1 MCDFWISYVF
11 SWFADGSLS
20 HGMYYIHII
29 ICIYIYTYMY
39 HKKIHQMQV
48 NRQKTWM
55 VWVWQRPK
63 KMPLKKKSPSSHLL
77 CSRFDG
83 VARNLGHFTGHVLGP
98 SGWHTG
104 RPGVGC
110 TPNSVTW
117 EITIT
122 HTYPL
127 YTTILGFFGGF
138 PIRGYIG
145 LVVVHPTIPWP
156 QINLYWERANFHY
169 IAGS

>member
-1 MCDFWISYVF
+1 
-11 SWFADGSLS
+11 
-20 HGMYYIHII
+20 
-29 ICIYIYTYMY
+29 
-39 HKKIHQMQV
+39 
-48 NRQKTWM
+48 M

-63 KMPLKKKSPSSHLL
+63 KMSLKKKSPSSHLL

-127 YTTILGFFGGF
+127 YTTIWGFFGGF

-145 LVVVHPTIPWP
+145 SGTSNYPLTPNQFILGKGQFP
-156 QINLYWERANFHY
+156 LYSWIVTLILEGNSESTFGGVFSFERHM
-169 IAGS
+169 